1 MTEIIRRKPAIDSR
15 IERSILTGMI
25 TSERFITEI
34 QSFYRPNILRSDF
47 ANIVAEWCQ
56 EYYQKYKKPPASA
69 IEDIFRT
76 HRETQL
82 DPAHAE
88 LIEEF
93 LSSISQE
100 YETGEKFNTPY
111 ILDQTEKHFRLSALE
126 NQRFELSKCIAGGR
140 IDDGEA
146 LIANFKRVTRQE
158 IKGVDPFDQD
168 SIINALDENSG
179 DTLFKLHGALGQ
191 AVGTLERGHLFAV
204 VGASGIGKTWWL
216 LYIALRA
223 LFSGYKVLFV
233 SLEMSERQIIQRIL
247 HWLTGLPKAKYAGQI
262 LIPVF
267 DCIKNQT
274 GECSDGCK
282 VSLIKEGDKEKTYYD
297 RTDFIHAPIGYKPC
311 TKCMGS
317 NDFQPTSWYQPVE
330 REALEISSALRKK
343 KAIERLSA
351 VRNKRLKIAQFPS
364 GELTMQGFET
374 YLDNLEYYEG
384 FVSDVIITDYAD
396 KFKRSE
402 REYRHG
408 INEIWEGHK
417 AIAQKRHCL
426 MATGS
431 QSSAARSGRDTKR
444 GDWAEDI
451 RKLNLIDIGFAI
463 NQNDWE
469 HDNNIYRCGVAKQR
483 HDEFS
488 LVGQVMILNQLRI
501 GRPYINSYQML
512 G

>member
-1 MTEIIRRKPAIDSR
+1 
-15 IERSILTGMI
+15 
-25 TSERFITEI
+25 
-34 QSFYRPNILRSDF
+34 
-47 ANIVAEWCQ
+47 
-56 EYYQKYKKPPASA
+56 
-69 IEDIFRT
+69 
-76 HRETQL
+76 
-82 DPAHAE
+82 
-88 LIEEF
+88 
-93 LSSISQE
+93 
-100 YETGEKFNTPY
+100 
-111 ILDQTEKHFRLSALE
+111 
-126 NQRFELSKCIAGGR
+126 
-140 IDDGEA
+140 
-146 LIANFKRVTRQE
+146 
-158 IKGVDPFDQD
+158 
-168 SIINALDENSG
+168 
-179 DTLFKLHGALGQ
+179 
-191 AVGTLERGHLFAV
+191 
-204 VGASGIGKTWWL
+204 
-216 LYIALRA
+216 
-223 LFSGYKVLFV
+223 
-233 SLEMSERQIIQRIL
+233 
-247 HWLTGLPKAKYAGQI
+247 

-274 GECSDGCK
+274 GECDDGCK
-282 VSLIKEGDKEKTYYD
+282 ISLIEKGAKDKSYFN
-297 RTDFIHAPIGYKPC
+297 RPDFKHAPKGYKPC
-311 TKCMGS
+311 IECMGATA
-317 NDFQPTSWYQPVE
+317 FQPTSWYKE
-330 REALEISSALRKK
+330 REFLDKEIRKMRKESERKVHEFLEIPTAIKKK
-343 KAIERLSA
+343 KAIERLAA

-451 RKLNLIDIGFAI
+451 RKLNLIDAGFAI

-469 HDNNIYRCGVAKQR
+469 HDNHIYRCGVAKQR

-488 LVGQVMILNQLRI
+488 LVGQIMVLNQLRI
-501 GRPYINSYQML
+501 GRPYISSYQMI